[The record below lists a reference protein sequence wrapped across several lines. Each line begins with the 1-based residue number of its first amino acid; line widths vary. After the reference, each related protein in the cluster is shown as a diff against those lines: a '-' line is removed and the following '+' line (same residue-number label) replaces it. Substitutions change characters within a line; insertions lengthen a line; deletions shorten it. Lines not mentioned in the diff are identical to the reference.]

1 MVQYENTNKYIGDKF
16 TLDIIGAF
24 VYVVRDRFTNQ
35 EFDNFPWK
43 YSDDSNKT
51 RVFIEAGSVDSYEQK
66 DARPGIFLD
75 RSSMV
80 FSKLAI
86 NNMAN
91 FDIKTGV
98 RDFYCLG
105 GGQIS
110 IDCISQNR
118 GESTSLADIVAI
130 HVLMSEDI
138 FRSAL
143 NFRDMSPVTLGATQP
158 WEKDDRTFITRVT
171 TEFTYDLSWKIDP
184 LAVRLERIFGSV
196 KT

>member
-1 MVQYENTNKYIGDKF
+1 MAQYENTNKYVGEKF

-35 EFDNFPWK
+35 RFKEFPWK
-43 YSDDSNKT
+43 YSEDSNKT

-66 DARPGIFLD
+66 DARPGIYLD

-91 FDIKTGV
+91 YDVTTGV
-98 RDFYCLG
+98 KDFYCLG

-118 GESTSLADIVAI
+118 GESTTLADIVAS
-130 HVLMSEDI
+130 HVLMSEDV
-138 FRSAL
+138 FRSVL
-143 NFRDMSPVTLGATQP
+143 SFRDMSPVTLGATQP

-184 LAVRLERIFGSV
+184 LAVRLERIFTSV

>member
-35 EFDNFPWK
+35 EVDNFPWK

-91 FDIKTGV
+91 FDIKTGG

-118 GESTSLADIVAI
+118 GESTTLADIVAS

>member
-1 MVQYENTNKYIGDKF
+1 MAQYENTNKYVGDKF

-35 EFDNFPWK
+35 EFKDFPWK
-43 YSDDSNKT
+43 YSDDPNKT
-51 RVFIEAGSVDSYEQK
+51 RIFIDAGSVDSYEQK
-66 DARPGIFLD
+66 DARPGVYLD

-91 FDIKTGV
+91 FDVKTGV

-118 GESTSLADIVAI
+118 GESTTIADIVAS
-130 HVLMSEDI
+130 HVLMSEDL
-138 FRSAL
+138 FRSVL

-171 TEFTYDLSWKIDP
+171 TEFTYDLSWRIDP
-184 LAVRLERIFGSV
+184 LAVRLERIFGTV
-196 KT
+196 KP

>member
-1 MVQYENTNKYIGDKF
+1 MVQYENTNKYVGDKF

-35 EFDNFPWK
+35 EFKDFPWR
-43 YSDDSNKT
+43 YSEDSNKT

-91 FDIKTGV
+91 YDVTTGV
-98 RDFYCLG
+98 KDFYCLG

-118 GESTSLADIVAI
+118 GESTTLADIVASHI
-130 HVLMSEDI
+130 LMSEDV
-138 FRSAL
+138 FRSVL

-184 LAVRLERIFGSV
+184 LPVRLERIFNSV

>member
-1 MVQYENTNKYIGDKF
+1 MAQYENTNKYVADKF

-24 VYVVRDRFTNQ
+24 VYVVRDRFANQ
-35 EFDNFPWK
+35 EFKDFPWK
-43 YSDDSNKT
+43 HSDDPNKT
-51 RVFIEAGSVDSYEQK
+51 KIFIDAGSVDSYEQK
-66 DARPGIFLD
+66 DARPGVYLD

-91 FDIKTGV
+91 FDLTTGV

-118 GESTSLADIVAI
+118 GESTTIADIVAS
-130 HVLMSEDI
+130 HVLMSEDV
-138 FRSAL
+138 FRATV

-171 TEFTYDLSWKIDP
+171 TEFTYDLSWRIDP
-184 LAVRLERIFGSV
+184 LAVRLERIFNSV
-196 KT
+196 KP

>member
-118 GESTSLADIVAI
+118 GESTTLADIVAS